1 MKNLIL
7 ISIASGLLTGALVA
21 RADDIRSE
29 YQVGIF
35 SGNDI
40 GADGNY
46 TNNTY
51 CGSGPGYTCDG
62 SAGFNHFRVYFVKT
76 DEGVWS
82 FVTETQSGDVAVR
95 KFDQSPVP
103 FKSEKT
109 NLLDSLKP
117 GDKVA
122 FRITKDHRIGAGQS
136 MHVLVPNAEDPKK
149 EDKFVGTLCRRANR
163 KHRPNPLM
171 LQKPYATRV

>member
-7 ISIASGLLTGALVA
+7 ISVASGLLTGAVVT
-21 RADDIRSE
+21 RANDIKSE
-29 YQVGIF
+29 HQVGIF
-35 SGNDI
+35 LGNDI
-40 GADGNY
+40 GADGTY
-46 TNNTY
+46 TKITY
-51 CGSGPGYTCDG
+51 CGSGPSYTCDG

-82 FVTETQSGDVAVR
+82 FVTDAQSGDVAVR
-95 KFDQSPVP
+95 KFGQPPVH

-122 FRITKDHRIGAGQS
+122 FRITKDHRIGVGKS
-136 MHVLVPNAEDPKK
+136 MRVFVPKAEHPKK
-149 EDKFVGTLCRRANR
+149 EDKFVGTLCRRTNL
-163 KHRPNPLM
+163 KYRPSPLI
-171 LQKPYATRV
+171 L